1 MSAPIHSPYVI
12 LRCRKCSGKTD
23 HVLVSTTDLSDFG
36 KSEREEIYECQQ
48 CGETKKIYAFADSF
62 AHSPLQY
69 SIEQGLKE
77 PRNEVKME
85 KKKDHLE
92 VTIKKKKRRFF

>member
-12 LRCRKCSGKTD
+12 LRCRKCGGKTD
-23 HVLVSTTDLSDFG
+23 HVLLSTTDLADFG
-36 KSEREEIYECQQ
+36 KGEREEIYECQQ

-62 AHSPLQY
+62 AHIPLQF
-69 SIEQGLKE
+69 SIEQRLRE

-85 KKKDHLE
+85 EKKDHLE